1 MATNKERIEN
11 LEVALGG
18 LQDSISRM
26 ELGLND
32 KLHHMEE
39 VINKLYMA
47 LLSTKN
53 SSSNT
58 NARSGLFRHNR
69 EEFTES
75 AEGGRQMFS
84 SKLTKLEFPRYSG
97 DDPTEWFNRVEQF
110 FEYQSTLAAQK
121 VSLASFHLAGE
132 ANQWWQWLRRA
143 YIEEGKEVIWEVFEE
158 ELWARFGLVDCEDFD
173 EALSRVI

>member
-1 MATNKERIEN
+1 LVSELYLTMATNKERIEN
-11 LEVALGG
+11 LKVALGG
-18 LQDSISRM
+18 LQDSMSRM
-26 ELGLND
+26 VLGLND

-39 VINKLYMA
+39 VINKLSMA
-47 LLSTKN
+47 LLSTKD

-58 NARSGLFRHNR
+58 NARSGPSRHNR

-75 AEGGRQMFS
+75 VEGGRQMFS
-84 SKLTKLEFPRYSG
+84 SKLTKLEFPRYSS

-110 FEYQSTLAAQK
+110 FEYQGTIAAQK

-143 YIEEGKEVIWEVFEE
+143 YIEEGKEVT
-158 ELWARFGLVDCEDFD
+158 
-173 EALSRVI
+173 

>member
-11 LEVALGG
+11 LEAELGG
-18 LQDSISRM
+18 LQDSVSRM

-39 VINKLYMA
+39 VINKLSVA
-47 LLSTKN
+47 LLSTKDP

-58 NARSGLFRHNR
+58 NDRSGHSRHNK
-69 EEFTES
+69 EEFKES
-75 AEGGRQMFS
+75 AERGRQMFS
-84 SKLTKLEFPRYSG
+84 SKLTKLEFPRCFG

-110 FEYQSTLAAQK
+110 FEYQNTMVAQK

-132 ANQWWQWLRRA
+132 ANQWWQ
-143 YIEEGKEVIWEVFEE
+143 
-158 ELWARFGLVDCEDFD
+158 
-173 EALSRVI
+173 

>member
-11 LEVALGG
+11 LEAELGG
-18 LQDSISRM
+18 LQDSVSRM

-39 VINKLYMA
+39 VINKLSMA
-47 LLSTKN
+47 LLSTKD

-58 NARSGLFRHNR
+58 NSRSGPSRHNR

-75 AEGGRQMFS
+75 VEGGRQMFS
-84 SKLTKLEFPRYSG
+84 SKLTKLEFPRYSS

-110 FEYQSTLAAQK
+110 FEYQSTMVAQK

-132 ANQWWQWLRRA
+132 ANQWWQ
-143 YIEEGKEVIWEVFEE
+143 
-158 ELWARFGLVDCEDFD
+158 
-173 EALSRVI
+173 